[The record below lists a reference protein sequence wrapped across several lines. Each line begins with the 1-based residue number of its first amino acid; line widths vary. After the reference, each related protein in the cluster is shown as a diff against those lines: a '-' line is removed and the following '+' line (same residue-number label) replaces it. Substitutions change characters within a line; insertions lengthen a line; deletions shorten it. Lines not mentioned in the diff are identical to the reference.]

1 MSYLDDSPCFVR
13 RLGSL
18 VWGPKAMHWPTHV
31 NVLPILTYPLCRIGF
46 WFSFDRITVKGFCFG
61 FDLTDLFDA
70 SFVIFHYM
78 FLGLFGYLVFIN
90 SYFGFEV

>member
-46 WFSFDRITVKGFCFG
+46 CLIGFSFSKCFCFG
-61 FDLTDLFDA
+61 FDLVDLFD
-70 SFVIFHYM
+70 FY
-78 FLGLFGYLVFIN
+78 LG
-90 SYFGFEV
+90 